1 MSLVPALVSRGRYI
15 SKFEASLG
23 MDQVPGQSRLHR
35 EIMSQ
40 TTTRPKQTKQTKIQ
54 NDRISL
60 CVGVCVFMYVY
71 TCVNVF
77 THGDQWRHP

>member
-35 EIMSQ
+35 ETLSQKTNKQ
-40 TTTRPKQTKQTKIQ
+40 TTTKNKKPHKATANTTFKSKYQ
-54 NDRISL
+54 NS
-60 CVGVCVFMYVY
+60 F
-71 TCVNVF
+71 NVIPLSE
-77 THGDQWRHP
+77 DAI